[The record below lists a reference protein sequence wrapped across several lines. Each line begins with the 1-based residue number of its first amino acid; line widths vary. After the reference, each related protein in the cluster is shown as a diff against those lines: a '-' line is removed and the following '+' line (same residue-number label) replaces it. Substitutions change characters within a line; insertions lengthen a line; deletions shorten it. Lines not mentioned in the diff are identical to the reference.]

1 MNQHLLNLRCAAAWL
16 KAAAVVLSLALMS
29 GSAVAI
35 FDDDDQ
41 VSTEVECYRANPSDY
56 AHEPVEVGHVVI
68 YSGQQPAGVCNQE
81 FYGCQGQCA
90 ACVFDYDYSADV
102 CIDMAGNR
110 FLK

>member
-1 MNQHLLNLRCAAAWL
+1 MNKHLLSLHCAAGWL
-16 KAAAVVLSLALMS
+16 HAAGFALTLSLMS
-29 GSAVAI
+29 GPASAM

-41 VSTEVECYRANPSDY
+41 VSTEVVCYRANPTDY
-56 AHEPVEVGHVVI
+56 AHEPVEVGHASV
-68 YSGQQPAGVCNQE
+68 YSGQQPAGVCNSE

-102 CIDMAGNR
+102 CIDVAGNR